1 MEITKFDKETIKK
14 FRMLFELA
22 MEEIEEVMNV
32 KVSIGNVR
40 YDARQFTTKMSVTLV
55 SEGEDPLEAEDKKS
69 LDDYG
74 TKYGLSGKDYDRT
87 YTTSS
92 GKVYRLK
99 AIKPRSRKYPFI
111 MESEDGSR
119 YKMGVYIV
127 EKLK

>member
-55 SEGEDPLEAEDKKS
+55 SEGEDPL
-69 LDDYG
+69 
-74 TKYGLSGKDYDRT
+74 
-87 YTTSS
+87 
-92 GKVYRLK
+92 
-99 AIKPRSRKYPFI
+99 
-111 MESEDGSR
+111 
-119 YKMGVYIV
+119 
-127 EKLK
+127 